1 MRTEYDLEMLREI
14 GFCGGIENYSRQLS
28 GRNAGDRPECLIDY
42 FPSNFITITDE
53 SHVTL
58 PQVRGMYNGDRARK
72 LTLVDHGFRLPSALD
87 NRPMN
92 FDEFIDITNQII
104 FLSAT
109 PGNYEHEHGGTPIQQ
124 IIRPTGIID
133 PPVEIRPLKNQID
146 DLIEEIRQRAER
158 NERALVTTLTKKISE
173 DLTTYLINI
182 GLKVQYI
189 HSDIDAIERVDIL
202 RALRNG
208 EVDCIIGINL
218 LREGLDLPE
227 VTLVAIL
234 DADKEGFLR
243 SESALIQTAGRAA
256 RHIEGRVILYA
267 DKITDSMQRMLTKCD
282 DRRTKQKIYNL
293 ENNIIPKAIQR
304 EVQESLKTIYATAD
318 ETVEN
323 VVAEEGVDYSI
334 NETILHLAKEMLE
347 AAEKLEFER
356 AAALRDKLKK
366 LKDTYD

>member
-1 MRTEYDLEMLREI
+1 M
-14 GFCGGIENYSRQLS
+14 
-28 GRNAGDRPECLIDY
+28 
-42 FPSNFITITDE
+42 
-53 SHVTL
+53 
-58 PQVRGMYNGDRARK
+58 
-72 LTLVDHGFRLPSALD
+72 
-87 NRPMN
+87 
-92 FDEFIDITNQII
+92 
-104 FLSAT
+104 
-109 PGNYEHEHGGTPIQQ
+109 
-124 IIRPTGIID
+124 
-133 PPVEIRPLKNQID
+133 KNQID

-173 DLTTYLINI
+173 DLTTYLTNI

-208 EVDCIIGINL
+208 EVDCIVGINL

-267 DKITDSMQRMLTKCD
+267 DKITDSRQRMLTKCD
-282 DRRTKQKIYNL
+282 DRREKQQNYNL
-293 ENNIIPKAIQR
+293 ENKIIPKAIQR

-323 VVAEEGVDYSI
+323 VITEDGVDYGI
-334 NETILHLAKEMLE
+334 NETILHLEKEMLE